1 MSHTLQTPECTTLKG
16 NIKRVGLFSLPM
28 VANSLMGIFP
38 SLCSMWFLSRLGKDQ
53 LAAAGLASISFY
65 TVVTFFVTGFYAVG
79 IKVGH
84 SMGQRSQKDVSYW
97 VRNGLL
103 LAILLS
109 VPAIIILLALP
120 YFLLAMGQAPHL
132 VEIAR
137 PYLQFG
143 ALAII
148 TMLLNTAIEQYFSG
162 IGHPRIAFMMSVITL
177 PLIVGL
183 SYFLVLGKY
192 GFHQY
197 GLGGINLASF
207 IVDSLVCAFGI
218 LMMLF
223 AKWSKPYRIL
233 SSWEGITFARC
244 KSLFSL
250 GWPISLQIS
259 GELLALSLLTYLL
272 GLFGVSALAASQVV
286 GQFTLIFV
294 MITIGLSQAVSI
306 LVSQSMGA
314 KQLIQAHKTSQA
326 GMLIILTVSI
336 VFALIFLLMPEKL
349 IDLYLDIK
357 HPSHGMVVILGVKFL
372 EIAAI
377 YGLFDGMRK
386 VMTSTLRGLH
396 DAKIPMKIGL
406 ISLWVL
412 GLPMGALLGFVYPHG
427 PVAMRWGFTIGVML
441 GTIWLWVRYEKQM
454 KVRLYSQTL

>member
-1 MSHTLQTPECTTLKG
+1 MSQPQPKPECITLSG
-16 NIKRVGLFSLPM
+16 NIKRVGIFAMPM
-28 VANSLMGIFP
+28 VANTLMGIFP

-65 TVVTFFVTGFYAVG
+65 TIVTLFVTGFYAVG

-84 SMGQRSQKDVSYW
+84 SMGEGKQDDVTYW
-97 VRNGLL
+97 VRTGLL
-103 LAILLS
+103 LALVLSIPAMLIFLMLPHCLL
-109 VPAIIILLALP
+109 L
-120 YFLLAMGQAPHL
+120 MGQAPHL
-132 VEIAR
+132 VDIAT
-137 PYLQFG
+137 PYFQFG

-148 TMLLNTAIEQYFSG
+148 MMLLNTAIEQYFSG

-183 SYFLVLGKY
+183 SYFLVLGKQ

-207 IVDSLVCAFGI
+207 IVDSLVCGFGI
-218 LMMLF
+218 LMMLL
-223 AKWSKPYRIL
+223 AKWSRPYRIL
-233 SSWEGITFARC
+233 SSFEGITFARC
-244 KSLFSL
+244 KSLFLL

-259 GELLALSLLTYLL
+259 GELLASSVLIYLL

-286 GQFTLIFV
+286 SQFTLIFV

-314 KQLIQAHKTSQA
+314 KKFIQARKTSQA
-326 GMLIILTVSI
+326 GLLITLIVSSA
-336 VFALIFLLMPEKL
+336 FAVIFLLFPENL
-349 IDLYLDIK
+349 IDLYLDAK
-357 HPSHGMVVILGVKFL
+357 QPTHGMVVILGVKFL

-377 YGLFDGMRK
+377 YGLFDGVRK
-386 VMTSTLRGLH
+386 IMTSTLRGLH

-406 ISLWVL
+406 ISLWGL
-412 GLPMGALLGFVYPHG
+412 GLPLAALLGFVYPHG
-427 PVAMRWGFTIGVML
+427 PVAMRWGFTIGVIL
-441 GTIWLWVRYEKQM
+441 GAIWLWVRYEKQM
-454 KVRLYSQTL
+454 RVRLRSQSF